1 MLFSVCLNP
10 IDFKIYLGSKMI
22 IVKNIKAKNL
32 FVLPFC
38 GFSSNPQNSAIINN
52 INNAT
57 EKVRLKQSVADVKK
71 LQSYLQET
79 RVNKNLNMAINR
91 TAKYDDEFKSF
102 LQSYKEKNREFAN
115 IIDLSHYNQDQNIGA
130 KNQQMR
136 YY

>member
-1 MLFSVCLNP
+1 
-10 IDFKIYLGSKMI
+10 MI

-38 GFSSNPQNSAIINN
+38 GFATNPANNSVIKN
-52 INNAT
+52 INTAT

-79 RVNKNLNMAINR
+79 RVNKSLNQAINR

-102 LQSYKEKNREFAN
+102 LQGYKEKNREFAN
-115 IIDLSHYNQDQNIGA
+115 IIDLSHYDQDQNTGA

-136 YY
+136 YKR